1 MKKITLYCD
10 GSSLGNPGFGGW
22 CAILRYQNDGKDFRK
37 VISGGVANTTNNR
50 MELSAVV
57 EGLKALKEPCCVEII
72 SDSKYVCDGINLWL
86 KNWIVKN
93 FREVKNPDLWRE
105 YVSLSTKHIITAAW
119 VKGHSGHAENEECD
133 KIAKEAAQKV
143 KKSGGKNG
151 RKIFDLSDSK
161 TKKGQSLKSKK
172 HKSNSDLGESS
183 ADLRDSADLA
193 DSANVANLNDSANP
207 SDSTD
212 SMDLAKKTLN
222 PTKLSKKIITAFE
235 LKNFNDYR
243 MLQTRID
250 YQFKDENLLIL
261 ALTHKS
267 FDKSKNNERLE
278 FLGDAVLDLII
289 GDYLFHQLYRR
300 NEGVLTKIRA
310 AMVNENSLANLANV
324 LDLGKYLL
332 TSKAESR
339 NAGHKKPSIL
349 SDAFEALIG
358 AIYIDGGL
366 ESARKL
372 IISLLEYEY
381 KGVELENL
389 FVDYKTALQ
398 EITQAICGELPEYVL
413 VDSSGPDHDKRFTM
427 EVLINGQK
435 FATAKGKS
443 KKDAEQTC
451 AKIAYKRIKRE
462 QSAN

>member
-22 CAILRYQNDGKDFRK
+22 CAILSYQNDGKDFRK
-37 VISGGVANTTNNR
+37 IISGGVANTTNNR

-133 KIAKEAAQKV
+133 KIAKAEAEKV
-143 KKSGGKNG
+143 KKSGVKNSG
-151 RKIFDLSDSK
+151 NLFDLRDSRARKRQSLK
-161 TKKGQSLKSKK
+161 TKKRE
-172 HKSNSDLGESS
+172 SNGDLGESG
-183 ADLRDSADLA
+183 ADSRDFKDSADSS
-193 DSANVANLNDSANP
+193 DSSDLANP
-207 SDSTD
+207 A
-212 SMDLAKKTLN
+212 DLATKLLN
-222 PTKLSKKIITAFE
+222 PTKLSKKIISAFE

-243 MLQTRID
+243 ALQARID
-250 YQFKDENLLIL
+250 YRFNDENLLIL

-310 AMVNENSLANLANV
+310 AMVNENSLANLANA

-332 TSKAESR
+332 ISKSESR

-398 EITQAICGELPEYVL
+398 EITQAICGDLPEYVL
-413 VDSSGPDHDKRFTM
+413 VDSSGPDHNKSFTM

-451 AKIAYKRIKRE
+451 AKIAYNRLKRE

>member
-22 CAILRYQNDGKDFRK
+22 CAILSYQNDGKDFRK
-37 VISGGVANTTNNR
+37 IISGGVANTTNNR
-50 MELSAVV
+50 MELTAVV

-133 KIAKEAAQKV
+133 KIAKAEAEKV
-143 KKSGGKNG
+143 KKSGVKNSG
-151 RKIFDLSDSK
+151 NLFDLRDSRARKRQSLK
-161 TKKGQSLKSKK
+161 TKKRE
-172 HKSNSDLGESS
+172 SNGDLGESGADS
-183 ADLRDSADLA
+183 RDLRDLA
-193 DSANVANLNDSANP
+193 NS

-212 SMDLAKKTLN
+212 SANPTDLATKLLN
-222 PTKLSKKIITAFE
+222 PTKLSKKIISAFE

-243 MLQTRID
+243 ALQARID
-250 YQFKDENLLIL
+250 YHFNDENLLIL

-310 AMVNENSLANLANV
+310 AMVNENSLANLANA

-332 TSKAESR
+332 ISKSESR

-398 EITQAICGELPEYVL
+398 EITQAICGDLPEYVL
-413 VDSSGPDHDKRFTM
+413 VDSSGPDHNKSFTM

-451 AKIAYKRIKRE
+451 AKIAYNRLKRE

>member
-22 CAILRYQNDGKDFRK
+22 CAILSYQNDGKDFRK
-37 VISGGVANTTNNR
+37 IISGGVANTTNNR

-133 KIAKEAAQKV
+133 KIAKAEAEKV
-143 KKSGGKNG
+143 KKSGVKNSG
-151 RKIFDLSDSK
+151 NLF
-161 TKKGQSLKSKK
+161 
-172 HKSNSDLGESS
+172 
-183 ADLRDSADLA
+183 DLRDSRARKRQSLKTKKRESNGNLGESGADSRDLA
-193 DSANVANLNDSANP
+193 VSSDSIDSANP
-207 SDSTD
+207 A
-212 SMDLAKKTLN
+212 DLATKLLN
-222 PTKLSKKIITAFE
+222 PTKLSKKIISAFE

-243 MLQTRID
+243 ALQARID
-250 YQFKDENLLIL
+250 YRFNDENLLIL

-310 AMVNENSLANLANV
+310 AMVNENSLANLANA

-332 TSKAESR
+332 ISKSESR

-358 AIYIDGGL
+358 AIYLDGGL

-372 IISLLEYEY
+372 IVSLLEYEY

-398 EITQAICGELPEYVL
+398 EITQAICGDLPEYVL
-413 VDSSGPDHDKRFTM
+413 VDSSGPDHNKSFTM

-451 AKIAYKRIKRE
+451 AKIAYNRLKRE

>member
-22 CAILRYQNDGKDFRK
+22 CAILSYQNEGKDFRK
-37 VISGGVANTTNNR
+37 VLSGGVANTTNNR

-133 KIAKEAAQKV
+133 KIAKTEAEKV
-143 KKSGGKNG
+143 KKSGAKPSGNL
-151 RKIFDLSDSK
+151 FDLRDSMNRK
-161 TKKGQSLKSKK
+161 RQSLKPKK
-172 HKSNSDLGESS
+172 RESSGDYGESNSNYGES
-183 ADLRDSADLA
+183 DVDSADLA
-193 DSANVANLNDSANP
+193 DSKANR
-207 SDSTD
+207 T
-212 SMDLAKKTLN
+212 DLATKSLN
-222 PTKLSKKIITAFE
+222 PTKLSKKIISAFE

-243 MLQTRID
+243 ALQARID
-250 YQFKDENLLIL
+250 YHFKDENLLIL

-267 FDKSKNNERLE
+267 FDKNKNNERLE

-310 AMVNENSLANLANV
+310 AMVNENSLANLANA
-324 LDLGKYLL
+324 LDLGRYLL
-332 TSKAESR
+332 ISKSESR

-349 SDAFEALIG
+349 SDAFEALVG

-366 ESARKL
+366 DSARKL

-398 EITQAICGELPEYVL
+398 EITQAICGDLPEYVL
-413 VDSSGPDHDKRFTM
+413 VDSSGPDHNKSFTM

-435 FATAKGKS
+435 FATASGKS

-451 AKIAYKRIKRE
+451 AKIAYNRLKRE
-462 QSAN
+462 KSAN

>member
-22 CAILRYQNDGKDFRK
+22 CAILSYQNDGKDFRK
-37 VISGGVANTTNNR
+37 IISGGVANTTNNR
-50 MELSAVV
+50 MELTAVV

-133 KIAKEAAQKV
+133 KIAKAEAEKV
-143 KKSGGKNG
+143 KKSGVKNSG
-151 RKIFDLSDSK
+151 NLFDLRDSRARKRQSLK
-161 TKKGQSLKSKK
+161 TKKRESK
-172 HKSNSDLGESS
+172 SDLGESGADS
-183 ADLRDSADLA
+183 RDLRDLADSSDSSDSADLA
-193 DSANVANLNDSANP
+193 TKL
-207 SDSTD
+207 
-212 SMDLAKKTLN
+212 LN
-222 PTKLSKKIITAFE
+222 PTKLSKKIISAFE

-243 MLQTRID
+243 ALQARID
-250 YQFKDENLLIL
+250 YRFNDENLLIL

-310 AMVNENSLANLANV
+310 AMVNENSLANLANA

-332 TSKAESR
+332 ISKSESR

-398 EITQAICGELPEYVL
+398 EITQAICGDLPEYVL
-413 VDSSGPDHDKRFTM
+413 VDSSGPDHNKSFTM

-451 AKIAYKRIKRE
+451 AKIAYNRLKRE